1 MKTQYTIGKYLR
13 DTGKS
18 LSQLAKD
25 AGLNHSVLSRI
36 MSGSTKNLT
45 VDTAERIAYA
55 TDYKMSVYEILGLQP
70 MYIIREVAV
79 HQSKEKG
86 DDSSPNIVAAPAS
99 KDCTTHTPS
108 FGITYGNTSLSR
120 IPNTAQSCPPKSDK
134 TCLDRIFDFWVR
146 VFAKSRTRTKLTLKR
161 KKAIQTALDDFSVEQ
176 LIDSIQGHANDPW
189 RQSRPVRHELS
200 TLLRPGNIERGL
212 DAKDEF
218 ASPDQEEDATFW
230 EDEIASEGGG
240 A

>member
-36 MSGSTKNLT
+36 MSGSTKSLT

-108 FGITYGNTSLSR
+108 FGITVGNTSLSR
-120 IPNTAQSCPPKSDK
+120 IPSTAQNHEYLLGD
-134 TCLDRIFDFWVR
+134 IFNFWVS
-146 VFAKSRTRTKLTLKR
+146 VFAKDPVRTKLTLKR
-161 KKAIQTALDDFSVEQ
+161 KKAIQSALKSH
-176 LIDSIQGHANDPW
+176 IDPEVLFRSIRGFANDPW
-189 RQSRPVRHELS
+189 RHGDPVRNELA
-200 TLLRPGNIERGL
+200 TLLREDNIERGL
-212 DAKDEF
+212 NLLEKY
-218 ASPDQEEDATFW
+218 ATDSAEPQDDDFW
-230 EDEIASEGGG
+230 ETQAKQERG